1 MTFLEINDRAYVC
14 TVDVG
19 SPAERAGII
28 PQDCVQFACVV
39 GGTLFEDLQNKP
51 QRRRSSNNSTPATSP
66 RGSIGRNNIN
76 GTSWEGERDEALL
89 DARATKYALDCESKG
104 MRTSHNE
111 LRDMLAGCT
120 LPPRGDTIRTPPRT
134 DKQRSSPT
142 VHAVGS
148 GLLSAQDDDFTVG
161 SNPNSLLLVD
171 SMGGM
176 FEDCKIQGKVVSSRR
191 VPLPDKNVARNMTL
205 NMTNA
210 ARLAAVRCFEGE
222 SDEDDGGE
230 SSGVHNNNN
239 NNKSSRNNSNPLLDT
254 PATPVR
260 GDNVIYS
267 SSPRRSVGGGG
278 AFVDDGVVVEQS
290 LWPVVLV
297 FRRTVQRK
305 RLISPKSGGGW
316 GSPGLSLKGSLFG
329 IPSFRMDDECDRAAA
344 LIRQLAPSNEVSKKK
359 GDSSVVPMD
368 VFCSSETDGESVAPT
383 VVPGEGDDIE
393 ASTIRGMIE
402 SAVGLGFVRLSKVV
416 VGVSLQGGSGILIS
430 RLPDGTWSA
439 PSAMGVYGLG
449 VGLQFGLEVCD
460 FVFIIQ
466 TQEGMEHFKQEG
478 NFVVGGNIGA
488 AVANCGREAYGA
500 ASLGGCIGTMP
511 LDTHITPADYTSGSS
526 GKKEKDKDNNKEI
539 APMVAYAKSQGLYFG
554 VSVDGLKF
562 FTRHDINARTYKFSM
577 MSEMTARDILN
588 GVVVPPPEAEDLYSA
603 LHSVEHIHEIIEL
616 PRPPEMLKRDSMN
629 DWRFDRSIAA
639 SKGEIIDSHDR
650 KSGNFPLFSFLLTL
664 NQEESSRFSQFETKF
679 KKFMYCGVSVQHLKP
694 NSAPTR
700 TGMTRRE
707 KRTLWLMLPEV
718 GSLRLG
724 FVSKLEEND
733 ADATVDDNTV
743 ASSVASSRADAHD
756 FRTEGSNVKLSKKY
770 SVSLTD
776 ITSLSQDPN
785 ETVRLSPDD
794 ATEHLRLLSINDVTG
809 KSILIL
815 AKSNKEAEVLF
826 CGLKLLLECET
837 ARLSVRG
844 GVTLNNL
851 GGKQGKGA
859 LSPTNARGGL
869 PLRGNRRNTS
879 EVGIVPRRG
888 KEDLHDRSKYS
899 SFGDP
904 GTDSDESASQSK
916 AVDTAK
922 QSDGNILPAHTRQLP
937 SSANSQRSREPQSP
951 MYKLGKSVYTDIAT
965 NFSLPLPLDMCRVLF
980 LDSMSPVNKSWEAGR
995 SDTDFTYS
1003 EWQFS
1008 PGSVREI
1015 EQSSCSEYQLISR
1028 DSMVGAQRTVSY
1040 NRTRNRELVRLS
1052 ETIVVEQDDMTAGLV
1067 FVVKDEMPR
1076 RGFQAKA
1083 IVQLHSFGNN
1093 TCEARIVTEIKP
1105 VGKNLSNQQAV
1116 HKAFILVLNEMKKR
1130 YGLEE
1135 KGLLAVFL
1143 DVHHTLPLYGGNSQ
1157 QTNLAPP
1164 PRTSQGPGAPSSK
1177 GNSITSFKDVLSG
1190 RNKSLPRSKSPR
1202 SRTNSSAKPSITPPS
1217 ILSTPRRP
1225 QHSQLR
1231 PSTPTM
1237 RTISSKTT
1245 PIIPKQS
1252 LSQQHDFNNNEF
1264 AELSNYDNSAPRNP
1278 VTVEVKPLPKIR
1290 LDLLPVPR
1298 EEDEEEDSLISK
1310 MNDKQKRKSKHSRH
1324 RRKSRV

>member
-1 MTFLEINDRAYVC
+1 MTFLEINDRAYVR
-14 TVDVG
+14 TVDAG

-39 GGTLFEDLQNKP
+39 GGPIFEDLQNKP
-51 QRRRSSNNSTPATSP
+51 QRSRRSNNSTPATSP
-66 RGSIGRNNIN
+66 RGAGGRNNIN

-120 LPPRGDTIRTPPRT
+120 LSPRGDTVRPRT
-134 DKQRSSPT
+134 DKLSSPT

-176 FEDCKIQGKVVSSRR
+176 FEECKIQGKVVSSR
-191 VPLPDKNVARNMTL
+191 LPDKNVARNMTL

-222 SDEDDGGE
+222 PDEDDGGE
-230 SSGVHNNNN
+230 SSGVHNNN
-239 NNKSSRNNSNPLLDT
+239 KSRRSNSNPLLDT
-254 PATPVR
+254 PASPVR
-260 GDNVIYS
+260 DNVIYS
-267 SSPRRSVGGGG
+267 SSPRRSAGGGG

-305 RLISPKSGGGW
+305 RLISPKNGGGW

-344 LIRQLAPSNEVSKKK
+344 LIRQLAPSSESSKKK
-359 GDSSVVPMD
+359 GDSSSVVPMD
-368 VFCSSETDGESVAPT
+368 VFCSSENDGESVAQT

-393 ASTIRGMIE
+393 ASTIRGMIK

-466 TQEGMEHFKQEG
+466 TQEGIEHFKQEG

-500 ASLGGCIGTMP
+500 ASLGVCTGSMP
-511 LDTHITPADYTSGSS
+511 LDTHSTPADFTSGGS
-526 GKKEKDKDNNKEI
+526 GKKEKDKDINKEI

-577 MSEMTARDILN
+577 MSEMTAKDILI

-629 DWRFDRSIAA
+629 DWRFNRSIAA

-650 KSGNFPLFSFLLTL
+650 KSGNFPLYSFLSTL
-664 NQEESSRFSQFETKF
+664 NQEESARFAQFETKF

-694 NSAPTR
+694 NSASTR

-724 FVSKLEEND
+724 FVSKLKED
-733 ADATVDDNTV
+733 GADATFDDNTV

-879 EVGIVPRRG
+879 DAGTVPRRG
-888 KEDLHDRSKYS
+888 KEGLDDRSKYS

-904 GTDSDESASQSK
+904 GTDSDDSASGSK
-916 AVDTAK
+916 AVDNAK
-922 QSDGNILPAHTRQLP
+922 QSDRNLLPAHPRQLP
-937 SSANSQRSREPQSP
+937 SSVEPQSP
-951 MYKLGKSVYTDIAT
+951 MYDLGKAVYREIAT
-965 NFSLPLPLDMCRVLF
+965 NVSLSLPLAMCRVLF
-980 LDSMSPVNKSWEAGR
+980 LDSMSPVIKSWEAGR

-1008 PGSVREI
+1008 PGSIREI
-1015 EQSSCSEYQLISR
+1015 EQKSCSEYQLISR

-1040 NRTRNRELVRLS
+1040 NRSRNRELVRLS

-1105 VGKNLSNQQAV
+1105 VGKNLSNQHAV
-1116 HKAFILVLNEMKKR
+1116 HKAFILVLNEMKNR

-1143 DVHHTLPLYGGNSQ
+1143 DVHHTLPFYGGKSQ
-1157 QTNLAPP
+1157 QSNLAPQ
-1164 PRTSQGPGAPSSK
+1164 PRASRASPGAPSSK

-1190 RNKSLPRSKSPR
+1190 NNKSLPRSRSP
-1202 SRTNSSAKPSITPPS
+1202 STRTSSSAKSSITPPS
-1217 ILSTPRRP
+1217 IVSGQRP
-1225 QHSQLR
+1225 QQQSSQLR
-1231 PSTPTM
+1231 LCTPAM

-1245 PIIPKQS
+1245 PIIPKQT
-1252 LSQQHDFNNNEF
+1252 LTQEHGFNNNEF
-1264 AELSNYDNSAPRNP
+1264 AELSNYDNSAPQNP

-1298 EEDEEEDSLISK
+1298 EEDEEEDSSISK
-1310 MNDKQKRKSKHSRH
+1310 TDDKQKRKSKHSRH
-1324 RRKSRV
+1324 RRKSHV